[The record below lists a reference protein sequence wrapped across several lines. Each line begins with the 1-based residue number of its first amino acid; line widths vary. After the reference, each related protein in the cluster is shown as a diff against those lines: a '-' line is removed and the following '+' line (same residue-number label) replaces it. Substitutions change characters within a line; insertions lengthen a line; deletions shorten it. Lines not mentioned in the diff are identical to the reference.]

1 VRQAWIP
8 PFASVPIEVAAVITR
23 GVYSGEP
30 EQSDTSFAQLLIV
43 HDPVHAAQGLPTSS
57 SSVLDI
63 MSTAQ
68 RCNRI
73 GETAGENDRAPRLG
87 GGGGGGGL
95 FPSENKESAL
105 IDATPATLWTAG
117 ARYGGSPTPPWPR
130 ISASRSHDRHRGG
143 FKPPVGGA

>member
-1 VRQAWIP
+1 MRQAWIP

-68 RCNRI
+68 RCNRMAKRR
-73 GETAGENDRAPRLG
+73 EKMTARRV
-87 GGGGGGGL
+87 
-95 FPSENKESAL
+95 
-105 IDATPATLWTAG
+105 WVVV
-117 ARYGGSPTPPWPR
+117 
-130 ISASRSHDRHRGG
+130 
-143 FKPPVGGA
+143 VGGATLSFRKQRIRLDRRDAGNLVDGGRPIRREPHAPLASDLCFSLS